1 MTEQSL
7 HEQLKELYSGGES
20 VEESV
25 DGYIVDVVR
34 DNLLVEIQT
43 GSFGSIQ
50 SKLEDL
56 LENHRV
62 RLVHPIPYMKWI
74 IRLDRDG
81 DRMGR
86 RKSPKRGRVEDVF
99 YELVYIPEV
108 CVHTHFELE
117 VALVNAEEFWIDDG
131 KGSWRR
137 KNWSIHDRKLLHIHK
152 RHTFTEPSDYLD
164 LLPNNLPDKFTT
176 KQLSEQTG
184 ITRRLAQKMVYCL
197 RKMRLLKIHGRKARA
212 NLYTIEQLTRI
223 PGEH

>member
-7 HEQLKELYSGGES
+7 HEQLKAMYSGGGS

-34 DNLLVEIQT
+34 GRLLVEIQT

-74 IRLDRDG
+74 VRLDSDG
-81 DRMGR
+81 DPVSR

-99 YELVYIPEV
+99 HELVHIPEV

-137 KNWSIHDRKLLHIHK
+137 RNWSIYDRKLLHINK
-152 RHTFTEPSDYLD
+152 RHIFTEPRDYLD
-164 LLPNNLPDKFTT
+164 LLPNDLPDGFTSRH
-176 KQLSEQTG
+176 LSEQTG
-184 ITRRLAQKMVYCL
+184 MTRRLAQKMVYCL
-197 RKMRLLKIHGRKARA
+197 RKMGLLKIHGKKARA
-212 NLYTIEQLTRI
+212 NLYTIEHSAAR
-223 PGEH
+223 